1 MASFTPRRAGARTAA
16 ATGLLAVLVTATP
29 VCAQQPSAVDSA
41 PDFWGRATLTGDWG
55 GLRTTLSNDGV
66 SFTIKY
72 TSDLQASV
80 TGGIRRGAVYDGL
93 FEPEVDI
100 DLDKAADWKGATA
113 TVSMLEISG
122 PSATAWYVGNLLN
135 VSSINGLPVLRLYN
149 AWLQQNAF
157 SDVLSV
163 RAGLMN
169 VDAEFFISPTAGL
182 FVSST
187 FGWPGILAID
197 LPGGGPA
204 YPLSAPM
211 VRVKLQPTQT
221 LGMMAAVFSG
231 DPTGGN
237 GSNSLS
243 TLQPDG
249 TTISF
254 NGGVFVMAE
263 ADYAVNQ
270 GKDAKGIPATFKFG
284 GWYHSSSRFADQR
297 FDNMGLS
304 LAAPFSDGAP
314 LNHHGDWGLYGIV
327 DATVY
332 QVPGGNGAGLSAFA
346 RVAGAPDDQNLISFY
361 ADAGL
366 AYQGLLPTR
375 GSDLVGIAVAYARI
389 GSRARAL
396 DLDFQSFGLVFTP
409 VRSEEVILELTY
421 QALVTGWWT
430 LQPDLQAVFNPGGRV
445 ANANNTVRPSA
456 LVLGLRSQVTF

>member
-1 MASFTPRRAGARTAA
+1 MAGSRTAA
-16 ATGLLAVLVTATP
+16 AAGLLVVLVAATP
-29 VCAQQPSAVDSA
+29 VRAQEANPADNTPA
-41 PDFWGRATLTGDWG
+41 PGFWDRATLTGDWG

-66 SFTIKY
+66 TFTIKY
-72 TSDLQASV
+72 TSDLQANV
-80 TGGIRRGAVYDGL
+80 AGGIRRGAVYDGL
-93 FEPEVDI
+93 FQPEVDI

-113 TVSMLEISG
+113 AISMLQISG
-122 PSATAWYVGNLLN
+122 PSASAWYVGNLMD
-135 VSSINGLPVLRLYN
+135 VSSINGRPATRLYN

-157 SDVLSV
+157 NDVLSV
-163 RAGLMN
+163 KVGLMN
-169 VDAEFFISPTAGL
+169 VDAEFFTSTTASL

-187 FGWPGILAID
+187 FGWPGILAVD

-211 VRVKLQPTQT
+211 VRVKLQPTPE
-221 LGMMAAVFSG
+221 LSVMAAVFSG

-263 ADYAVNQ
+263 AQYAINQ
-270 GKDAKGIPATFKFG
+270 GKDAKGIPATFKLG

-304 LAAPFSDGAP
+304 LADPLSDGVP
-314 LNHHGDWGLYGIV
+314 YNHHGDWGLYGIA
-327 DATVY
+327 DATLY
-332 QVPGGNGAGLSAFA
+332 QSSRGAALSAFA
-346 RVAGAPDDQNLISFY
+346 RVAGTPDDQNIISFY

-366 AYQGLLPTR
+366 TYKGLIPGR
-375 GSDLVGIAVAYARI
+375 DSDSLGIAAAYARI
-389 GSRARAL
+389 GNRARSL
-396 DLDFQSFGLVFTP
+396 DLDFQAFGLVFTP
-409 VRSEEVILELTY
+409 LRSQEAILELTY
-421 QALVTGWWT
+421 QAQVTGWWT
-430 LQPDLQAVFNPGGRV
+430 LQPDLQAIFNPSGRV
-445 ANANNTVRPSA
+445 ANANNTVRPNA